1 MLGQFALDVNDGVL
15 AVFPPCNAGLAIPH
29 RALVLQVLPL

>member
-1 MLGQFALDVNDGVL
+1 MLGQFALAVNDGVM

-29 RALVLQVLPL
+29 RAIVPQVLPS